1 MATQLG
7 SAHNRNQVTNGS
19 FKGDPRQVLP
29 SKGL

>member
-1 MATQLG
+1 MPLG
-7 SAHNRNQVTNGS
+7 SAHNRNKVTNGR